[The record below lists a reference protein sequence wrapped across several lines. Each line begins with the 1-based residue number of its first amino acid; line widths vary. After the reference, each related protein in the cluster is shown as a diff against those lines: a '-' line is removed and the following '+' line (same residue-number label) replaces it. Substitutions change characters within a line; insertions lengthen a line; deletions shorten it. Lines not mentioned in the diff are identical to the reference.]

1 MKSMVMS
8 VVVEVLVTCLLIVVA
23 GFLGYV
29 GASWFGV
36 GSAMTGMLLMF
47 ALILLRHATCL
58 WQLIYWSRAPH
69 EREPL
74 TAMGAWGELSDLL
87 YQQMRKASKETKL
100 ANTELERL
108 RLAAEALP
116 EGVVILDDDW
126 VIEWMNWEAEAC
138 LGLSASTDT
147 GSRLTHLLREPALL
161 DYLNAKGTHEKP
173 LSLTTQRNPGRTLQ
187 VKTVPFAAER
197 TLIMVRD
204 ITQLEKLATMR
215 RDFVANVSHELK
227 TPLTVTLGFIETAA
241 DALHDASSEELASYL
256 RMATEQALRMQSLIE
271 DLLMLSSLE
280 TDALP
285 QEEAIDIGSL
295 LTQVKQE
302 AQALSDAR
310 ASQHQISLQVNGST
324 HIVGSAREL
333 QSALSNLATNAVRY
347 TPTGGVIS
355 LLWEADAHSA
365 HFSVA
370 DTGIGIAA
378 EHLPRLTERFYR
390 VDHGRSRDMGGTG
403 LGLAIVKHVL
413 ERHQAQLEIKSEL
426 GKGSTFSVAFPAH
439 RVVAE

>member
-47 ALILLRHATCL
+47 ALIVLRHATCL

-241 DALHDASSEELASYL
+241 DALGDATADELAGYL
-256 RMATEQALRMQSLIE
+256 RMATEQAHRMQHLIE
-271 DLLMLSSLE
+271 DLLTLSSLE
-280 TDALP
+280 TDSPPLEEDVDLAVLLTAVR
-285 QEEAIDIGSL
+285 EEA
-295 LTQVKQE
+295 
-302 AQALSDAR
+302 AALSDGR
-310 ASQHQISLQVNGST
+310 HRMTLEITGPSHLMGSP
-324 HIVGSAREL
+324 REL
-333 QSALSNLATNAVRY
+333 HSALGNLATNAVRY
-347 TPTGGVIS
+347 TPPGGEIA
-355 LLWEADAHSA
+355 LRWGADASGGR
-365 HFSVA
+365 FSVR
-370 DTGIGIAA
+370 DTGVGIAT

-390 VDHGRSRDMGGTG
+390 VDHGRSREMGGTG

-413 ERHQAQLEIKSEL
+413 ERHQAQLEIQSEP
-426 GKGSTFSVAFPAH
+426 GKGSVFTAIFPGH
-439 RVVAE
+439 RVR